1 MKRNTVRGLSP
12 SCPETPDGKQS
23 RIDVAFDLICPDALF
38 ALARV
43 LQEGREKGRTTEGW
57 KSIPTEDHLNHAL
70 MHIYGHLG
78 GDRQEDHLQHAFC
91 RLMMA
96 WSTANTLPAKDEPQ
110 FKYVYLCYPYK
121 DDPSRRT
128 KEVVVWAAR
137 HFDPTIQFIIP
148 HVVMCYMSESAD
160 RALILAKCRYLISKC
175 DEVWVPD
182 NDVGLTSGMR
192 EELAEADKLMKP
204 IVRADE

>member
-70 MHIYGHLG
+70 MHVYGHLQ

-96 WSTANTLPAKDEPQ
+96 WSTANTLPMRGPSQ
-110 FKYVYLCYPYK
+110 FKWVYLCYPYK
-121 DDPSRRT
+121 DDPKGRT
-128 KEVVVWAAR
+128 RDIKAWAR
-137 HFDPTIQFIIP
+137 DHFEPHIHFIIP
-148 HVVMCYMSESAD
+148 HMMMQYLKEETERD
-160 RALILAKCRYLISKC
+160 PILKRCMETVSRC
-175 DEVWVPD
+175 DELWV
-182 NDVGLTSGMR
+182 VGNLITSGMGL
-192 EELAEADKLMKP
+192 EIGIAKKLGIPVKEMP
-204 IVRADE
+204 E

>member
-57 KSIPTEDHLNHAL
+57 KSLPVEDHLNHAL
-70 MHIYGHLG
+70 MHIFGFMQ

-96 WSTANTLPAKDEPQ
+96 WSVANAEPRPLGRL
-110 FKYVYLCYPYK
+110 KWVYLCYPYK
-121 DDPSRRT
+121 DNPVGRTRDILRWAQDHYDPDI
-128 KEVVVWAAR
+128 
-137 HFDPTIQFIIP
+137 HFLIP
-148 HVVMCYMSESAD
+148 HTMMQYMDEETQRDSIMQRCREAA
-160 RALILAKCRYLISKC
+160 ALKC
-175 DEVWVPD
+175 DELWVIGD
-182 NDVGLTSGMR
+182 DLTDGMV
-192 EELAEADKLMKP
+192 EEIDAAAENGIP
-204 IVRADE
+204 VVRKEP